1 MQSTRPMP
9 KLTTMKA
16 PRKKRVKL
24 PDVIKS
30 LTDEVGNQLVCR
42 NNGKR
47 IIMSLKL
54 VKEDRHRRIGIINI
68 ATKTMEV
75 RRKRDRHL
83 FIKGN
88 SYGFNHQLLADAKL
102 FDKIRLFDEI
112 GEWLIPKAYILT
124 NGSFLNFINKG
135 GFERQTFVTL
145 EEIEQFKRKPKF

>member
-1 MQSTRPMP
+1 
-9 KLTTMKA
+9 MKV
-16 PRKKRVKL
+16 PRKKRIKT
-24 PDVIKS
+24 PDIIKS
-30 LTDEVGNQLVCR
+30 LTDEVGNQLICK

-54 VKEDRHRRIGIINI
+54 VKEDRYRRIGIINL

-75 RRKRDRHL
+75 RRKRGLHL
-83 FIKGN
+83 FRKGN

-102 FDKIRLFDEI
+102 FDKIRLFDEE
-112 GEWLIPKAYILT
+112 GEWVIPKEYILT

-145 EEIEQFKRKPKF
+145 EEIEQFKRQPKF